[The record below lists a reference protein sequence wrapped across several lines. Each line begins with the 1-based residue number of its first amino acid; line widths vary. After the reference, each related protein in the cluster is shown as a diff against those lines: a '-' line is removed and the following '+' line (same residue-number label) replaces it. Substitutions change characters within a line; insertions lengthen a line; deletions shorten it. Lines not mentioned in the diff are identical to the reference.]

1 MVITFSLN
9 YTTMENHSQYL
20 QYISMMSKL
29 SEEIDGSKKVINQ
42 MMYTMSGDEKQQMSN
57 HAKEVKE
64 LIATIRD
71 KTTSVDIKLRL
82 RVTAYLVEQYEE
94 KARLLSE
101 TLAHEQY
108 LEVIEILNRIDIY
121 IQEMISCS
129 VKENEALLQ
138 ASLKKNKMLQY
149 SLMSIAF
156 GIVGMIMYL
165 CLRYSR
171 YLEELIG
178 NILALTKRV
187 AKGNKSEVLQIQEG
201 PEEIREIIASFNG
214 LIRTMEQLNQK
225 ADEKAQLELKLAEEK
240 LARSH
245 MNELLKEAQLQGL
258 QFQIQPHFLFNTL
271 NVISMMAIMEDNRK
285 VYDLIMA
292 LSGFMRYSLKKTTT
306 E

>member
-138 ASLKKNKMLQY
+138 ASLKK
-149 SLMSIAF
+149 
-156 GIVGMIMYL
+156 
-165 CLRYSR
+165 
-171 YLEELIG
+171 E
-178 NILALTKRV
+178 
-187 AKGNKSEVLQIQEG
+187 
-201 PEEIREIIASFNG
+201 
-214 LIRTMEQLNQK
+214 
-225 ADEKAQLELKLAEEK
+225 
-240 LARSH
+240 
-245 MNELLKEAQLQGL
+245 
-258 QFQIQPHFLFNTL
+258 
-271 NVISMMAIMEDNRK
+271 
-285 VYDLIMA
+285 
-292 LSGFMRYSLKKTTT
+292 
-306 E
+306 